1 MKAAVTTTARYL
13 PEKILTN
20 KDLEKIVNTN
30 DEWIRTRTGISERRL
45 VSDGQATA
53 DMGSAAGR
61 LLLERSGYSADEIE
75 VIIVATVTPDM
86 MFPSTAAL
94 IQHNLGARNAW
105 GFDLSGACTGFLYA
119 LETGAKFVE
128 SGKYSKVMVIGA
140 DTMSSILNFKDRN
153 TCVLFGDGA
162 GAVLLEPSEDG
173 RGVLDAKLHLD
184 GSGGKFLYMPAGG
197 SLKPASHETVE
208 NNEHFVHQ
216 DGKAVFKIASKGMAD
231 VSLELLERN
240 NFTGQDIKLFIPH
253 QANKRIIDVSARRC
267 GFTAEQVVINIGKY
281 GNTTAATIPIGIDE
295 SVENGKLEQGD
306 LLLLAAF
313 GAGYTWGS
321 ILVKW

>member
-53 DMGSAAGR
+53 DMGSAAAR
-61 LLLERSGYSADEIE
+61 LLLERSGYSADEID

-94 IQHNLGARNAW
+94 IQRDIGARNAW